1 MDATPAYFDRQY
13 NARASVQDAG
23 ALIARY
29 AQHSQAAFVLPGAV
43 RHQRYSPR
51 PTDLL
56 DIYLPP
62 AQTRQGPTAPVF
74 IYLHGGSGVRWAGT
88 TRPSWPRR

>member
-29 AQHSQAAFVLPGAV
+29 AQHSQPAFTLPGAV

-51 PTDLL
+51 STDLL

-62 AQTRQGPTAPVF
+62 AQTGQGPTAPVF
-74 IYLHGGSGVRWAGT
+74 IYLHGGY
-88 TRPSWPRR
+88 